1 MITTCNSIE
10 QFKEGIKKELLIVD
24 FFATWCGPCKMMEP
38 IFEELVNDLKD
49 LEVLKV
55 DVDKYNELAR
65 EYQVMSIPTIIV
77 FKNGNVVDSKVGYMP
92 KELLVKWVET
102 LK

>member
-38 IFEELVNDLKD
+38 VFEELVNDLKD

-55 DVDKYNELAR
+55 DVDKYNEIAR